1 MKILSDT
8 YCRKLPYI
16 RLSINSVCNFRCTYC
31 LPQCYRINPE
41 YMRSFLSAEE
51 ISRLVKAFSDLGVC
65 KIRLTSGE
73 PTVRKDF
80 FDVLK
85 DMKQNFCKIY

>member
-8 YCRKLPYI
+8 SGRKLPYV

-31 LPQCYRINPE
+31 LPQCYRINPGD
-41 YMRSFLSAEE
+41 MRSFLSAEE

-65 KIRLTSGE
+65 RIRLTSRE
-73 PTVRKDF
+73 PTVE
-80 FDVLK
+80 
-85 DMKQNFCKIY
+85 KIFLMF

>member
-1 MKILSDT
+1 MIILSDT
-8 YCRKLPYI
+8 FSRKLPYI
-16 RLSINSVCNFRCTYC
+16 RLSNNSVCNFRCKYC
-31 LPQCYRINPE
+31 LPQCHRINRGD
-41 YMRSFLSAEE
+41 MRSFVSAEE
-51 ISRLVKAFSDLGVC
+51 ISRLVIALSDLGVC
-65 KIRLTSGE
+65 KISLASGE